1 MDINSKVFK
10 LSIELENCGS
20 GQTFHFVGEV
30 IESVGTVGS
39 MFSLSVVDF
48 GSETDWKGLYE
59 VKEPF
64 FFFFLDGWLSIVEL
78 SLCKWRRVD
87 VTIKVKKTEKDQK
100 VTSPC
105 KVVERI
111 PGELG
116 NFGGD

>member
-64 FFFFLDGWLSIVEL
+64 FSSFLMAGSALS
-78 SLCKWRRVD
+78 S
-87 VTIKVKKTEKDQK
+87 
-100 VTSPC
+100 
-105 KVVERI
+105 
-111 PGELG
+111 
-116 NFGGD
+116 